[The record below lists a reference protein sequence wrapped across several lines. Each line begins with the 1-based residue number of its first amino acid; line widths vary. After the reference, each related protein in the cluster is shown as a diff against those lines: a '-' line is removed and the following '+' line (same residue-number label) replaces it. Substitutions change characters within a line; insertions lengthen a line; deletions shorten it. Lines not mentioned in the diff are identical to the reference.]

1 MARKSKIDWGK
12 ARQEFIATKEL
23 TLKMIAGSYGVSYT
37 QVRNVASR
45 EKWINEKEQMWGK
58 AEEEALIETEG
69 SIKDL
74 IKRHSKVAR
83 YLQAGGLKNL
93 KLILDQVEEELKT
106 GDVDEARKI
115 LKQLIFN
122 KIITPGT
129 LTTMIV
135 EGLKAER
142 ELYPKQMQIQADL
155 TVASEGLSKE
165 AEEAIYESFR
175 RKIGRKQ
182 PSIHRVRKSKT
193 DAKKK

>member
-1 MARKSKIDWGK
+1 MARKNKIDWGK

-23 TLKMIAGSYGVSYT
+23 TLKMIANSYGVSYT
-37 QVRNVASR
+37 QVRNIASR

-58 AEEEALIETEG
+58 AEAEALVETEG

-74 IKRHSKVAR
+74 IQRHSKVAR

-93 KLILDQVEEELKT
+93 KLILDQVEDEMKT
-106 GDVDEARKI
+106 GDIDEARTI

-122 KIITPGT
+122 KIVTPGT
-129 LTTMIV
+129 LTTMIA

-165 AEEAIYESFR
+165 AEEAIYESFK
-175 RKIGRKQ
+175 RKIRKK
-182 PSIHRVRKSKT
+182 PSVNGVRSPKANPKT
-193 DAKKK
+193 K